1 MHLIEICIYILGI
14 SAALCAGGAMMFYT
28 WFLCARYFTDYVDR
42 LAEEQFTKLQHQEI
56 MKRRKA

>member
-28 WFLCARYFTDYVDR
+28 WFLCARYFTNYIDR
-42 LAEEQFTKLQHQEI
+42 MARGQIARMHHEEMF
-56 MKRRKA
+56 RKGRE